1 MTCLHHV
8 SPTLFSVM
16 TPAHHS
22 SMQSFGGMFSDYFQS
37 GRWKSLQ
44 LDCFNIRWRSGAGS
58 PHSRRTGTNPSWSPS
73 AWSLHVLLMSAWV
86 RFGFRDVHIGVWCEC
101 ERGCLIASVCQLC
114 DRLTT
119 WLVHAPPLAGVRF
132 INPKSSK
139 LQQHVAILTMLEI
152 TLRDFRHNIHV

>member
-1 MTCLHHV
+1 MVQGHLTAEELVQIPAGASQRGACTFSSCLHGFV
-8 SPTLFSVM
+8 L
-16 TPAHHS
+16 
-22 SMQSFGGMFSDYFQS
+22 
-37 GRWKSLQ
+37 
-44 LDCFNIRWRSGAGS
+44 GS
-58 PHSRRTGTNPSWSPS
+58 ETCILGC
-73 AWSLHVLLMSAWV
+73 
-86 RFGFRDVHIGVWCEC
+86 GCEC

-139 LQQHVAILTMLEI
+139 LQQHVTILTMLEI